1 MFAGHFGLAAAV
13 KAKSSKIPLWALML
27 SSQLLDVIFV
37 PLYVLGVETMVPIGG
52 NGYGEV
58 VIHADYSHSLIGALC
73 IAFFAGIVGMKFLG
87 RRSGFVIGAV
97 VFSHWILDLLVHRV
111 DLPLLPGNFGDLPM
125 LGFELWRFPAI
136 SIALECILIALGGI
150 LYFRYV
156 VSSVEQQKKFIARVV
171 GGVVV
176 VLLILSLITDVF
188 GFAA

>member
-13 KAKSSKIPLWALML
+13 KANSPKIPLWALML
-27 SSQLLDVIFV
+27 STQLLDVIFV
-37 PLYVLGVETMVPIGG
+37 PLYVLGVETIEPVGG
-52 NGYGEV
+52 NGYGEA

-73 IAFFAGIVGMKFLG
+73 IAIFAGIVGRKFWG
-87 RRSGFVIGAV
+87 KRSGFVIGAV
-97 VFSHWILDLLVHRV
+97 VFSHWILDLLVHRA
-111 DLPLLPGNFGDLPM
+111 DLPLLPGNFGDFPL

-150 LYFRYV
+150 LYFRFV
-156 VSSVEQQKKFIARVV
+156 VSSVEQRKKLIARVA